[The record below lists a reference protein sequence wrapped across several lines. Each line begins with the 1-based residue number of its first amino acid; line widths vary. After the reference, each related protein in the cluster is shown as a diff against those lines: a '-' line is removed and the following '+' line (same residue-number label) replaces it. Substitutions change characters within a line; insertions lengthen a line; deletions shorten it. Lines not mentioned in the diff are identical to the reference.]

1 MHELTFVI
9 DLNFQAIT
17 KDSGVRIC

>member
-17 KDSGVRIC
+17 KDSG